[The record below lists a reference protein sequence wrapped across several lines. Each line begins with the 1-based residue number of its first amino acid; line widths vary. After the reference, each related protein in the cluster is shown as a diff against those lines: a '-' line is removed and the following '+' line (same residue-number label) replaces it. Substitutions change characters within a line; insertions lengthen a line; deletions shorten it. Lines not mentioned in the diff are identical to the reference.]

1 MSMDVPGVVPS
12 GAERGVV
19 PSGAER
25 DAEPSDSV
33 LDGVVRSSEVDG
45 GLSGSARVDAA
56 PRGAARFTLGLGDG
70 RALQALLAA
79 AVAWTITVAPAAFA
93 RGAPASARGTAALA
107 FLCGVVAPLLAAT
120 RRRLARHLGISV
132 FLALV
137 TLTWLLASHSL
148 HPSRLDPFRAAIGAV
163 AWGIFALSWRDRWDT
178 RRQPDP
184 DPDAPLLQARAHL
197 PPFAVPLVAF
207 GAFVSLAI
215 LVLAWRV
222 RDPERA
228 LLAQAVGVACSVA
241 LISAA
246 AAVAVARGRRHTAA
260 GRRLPHRAVRQV
272 LLLIAFAVLGAVVMM
287 LR

>member
-1 MSMDVPGVVPS
+1 MSVDVPGVIS
-12 GAERGVV
+12 SA
-19 PSGAER
+19 AER
-25 DAEPSDSV
+25 DAESTAS
-33 LDGVVRSSEVDG
+33 VVRDGARAREVDA
-45 GLSGSARVDAA
+45 GLSSSARADAA
-56 PRGAARFTLGLGDG
+56 PHGAARFDLGLGDG

-79 AVAWTITVAPAAFA
+79 VVAWTITVAPAAFA
-93 RGAPASARGTAALA
+93 RGAPASAWVTATLA
-107 FLCGVVAPLLAAT
+107 FLCGVAAPLLAAT

-163 AWGIFALSWRDRWDT
+163 AWGVFALSWRDRWDA
-178 RRQPDP
+178 RRQPEP

-197 PPFAVPLVAF
+197 PPLAVPLVAF
-207 GAFVSLAI
+207 GALVSLAI

-241 LISAA
+241 LITAA
-246 AAVAVARGRRHTAA
+246 AGVAVARGRRQTTA
-260 GRRLPHRAVRQV
+260 GRRLTDRAARQLLV
-272 LLLIAFAVLGAVVMM
+272 LIVVAVLGAVVMM